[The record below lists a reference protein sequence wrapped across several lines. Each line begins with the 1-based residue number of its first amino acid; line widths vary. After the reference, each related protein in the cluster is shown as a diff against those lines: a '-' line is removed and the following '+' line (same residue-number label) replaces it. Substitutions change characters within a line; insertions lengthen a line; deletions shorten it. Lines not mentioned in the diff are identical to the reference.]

1 MSEFKKYP
9 TEYKDKECLKAALAE
24 QGYTVIEDHEQGQQL
39 YDYHGRATTYTDASG
54 DKANIIVRRTY
65 VGGAANDLGFQK
77 QADGTYTAI
86 VSQFDSHKHNV
97 KWMTDLKRHYN
108 VKVTN
113 KEAKRQNLKP
123 YSVAKEIMVN
133 GRKVT
138 RVQYLQN

>member
-9 TEYKDKECLKAALAE
+9 TEYKDKDCLKAALAE
-24 QGYTVIEDHEQGQQL
+24 QGYTEVEEHEQAQPL
-39 YDYHGRATTYTDASG
+39 YDYHGRQTTYLDKTG
-54 DKANIIVRRTY
+54 DKANIIVRRKY
-65 VGGAANDLGFQK
+65 VGGAANDLGFK
-77 QADGTYTAI
+77 KEADGTYTAI
-86 VSQFDSHKHNV
+86 ISQFDRGKHNV

-108 VKVTN
+108 EKITA

-123 YSVAKEIMVN
+123 YTVAKEITVN